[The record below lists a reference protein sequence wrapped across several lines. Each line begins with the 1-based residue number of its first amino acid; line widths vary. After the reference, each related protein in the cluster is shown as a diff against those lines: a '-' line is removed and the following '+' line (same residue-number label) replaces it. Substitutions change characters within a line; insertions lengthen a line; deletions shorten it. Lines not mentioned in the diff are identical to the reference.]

1 MNRLINTIFCV
12 ALVAA
17 GALTAHAVSP
27 HELPCSY
34 CTRTVAELAS
44 QGPGAA
50 QTAWGRIQSGSAE
63 WKAGNKS
70 APILEFLDHIGATHE
85 LLSSSSQ
92 NHPGVPAELALRN
105 VMAATEA
112 LVLGMD
118 PARFC
123 SLIGACPICPARD
136 VVPDKLKA
144 PFDVLLSVTRLAG
157 RVARRGSFS
166 PKEGNSA
173 GSSLKKNATGTGTG
187 TSGGKDS
194 SAGQSNTLKKR
205 QKPAFINTKIANLHF
220 RSSFEFQIINLSFLG
235 HSQSCHFPMIITVAA
250 KNCSAPSPWLKSET
264 AAPAPA
270 AGY

>member
-85 LLSSSSQ
+85 LLSSSGQ
-92 NHPGVPAELALRN
+92 NHPGVTAELGLRN
-105 VMAATEA
+105 VMARQNGCLYLTE
-112 LVLGMD
+112 
-118 PARFC
+118 
-123 SLIGACPICPARD
+123 
-136 VVPDKLKA
+136 
-144 PFDVLLSVTRLAG
+144 
-157 RVARRGSFS
+157 
-166 PKEGNSA
+166 N
-173 GSSLKKNATGTGTG
+173 
-187 TSGGKDS
+187 
-194 SAGQSNTLKKR
+194 
-205 QKPAFINTKIANLHF
+205 
-220 RSSFEFQIINLSFLG
+220 
-235 HSQSCHFPMIITVAA
+235 CHFDRGVLSNLTYKWERGGGGVLS
-250 KNCSAPSPWLKSET
+250 NCWLYLTEKCHFD
-264 AAPAPA
+264 
-270 AGY
+270 GIVFLLN